1 MRNQLSFCAIRDILI
16 SIQKSLFRR
25 HIYLFCCQI
34 SLFGHK
40 MFHIHFTEWPQ
51 HLMARWFRTRKK
63 KNAALQ
69 MSNAKKSS
77 QSVCLSTSYEA
88 ICELLHCSQQLSW
101 YGHLLPAGA
110 FTHSGRLSS
119 HCGLEFSCLGV
130 GTELARKLYHIHTK
144 FGMMCS
150 GQISCFL
157 LTLHSLCRLL
167 LSLNLV
173 PFSMR
178 NHLHAVPCTLF

>member
-130 GTELARKLYHIHTK
+130 DTELARKLYHLHDVFRPNILFPLNPSTPSTQQPYHR
-144 FGMMCS
+144 
-150 GQISCFL
+150 L
-157 LTLHSLCRLL
+157 ELTLFVKCISLMGLTHR
-167 LSLNLV
+167 
-173 PFSMR
+173 
-178 NHLHAVPCTLF
+178 